1 MKRSLQFLWVLVS
14 LVSWGELSR
23 VEAAA
28 PNVVLVLI
36 DDMGYGDLGCYG
48 GSAQTPNMDRLA
60 AEGVRF
66 TQYYSAAP
74 ICSPSRCGILTGQRP
89 ERWRIIS
96 YLESR
101 EMNEKRGM
109 AQWLDPQAPSLAR
122 ALKTAGY
129 RTGHFG
135 KWHLGGQRDVGD
147 APMIQEYGF
156 DASLTQ
162 FEGLGDRVLAVM
174 GGFDGRPSQKMKL
187 GLGSEKLG
195 RGNIEW
201 LPRHEVTGRFVAR
214 AIEFI
219 QEGRAQAKPFYINV
233 WPDDVHSPFSPPP
246 GAAGDGSK
254 KALYRGVLEN
264 MDRQLG
270 RLFDFIRADEALR
283 GNTLVL
289 LASDNG
295 AEPGAGSSGR
305 LRGGKALLYEG
316 GVRSP
321 LIAWGGPLEPKAKG
335 KVNDQAVLSA
345 LDLAPSILALAGAT
359 RPATW
364 DMDGED
370 RSAVLRSCEGEG
382 RKTPLMWRRPPD
394 RRMMDQIINPDFA
407 IRDGRW
413 KFYMDADGGNACLYD
428 LSTDLEE
435 TRDVKAQHPAE
446 AERLAAMLKAWQKT
460 LPPLK

>member
-1 MKRSLQFLWVLVS
+1 MKRSFRFFLVLVS
-14 LVSWGELSR
+14 LLSLGVLSR
-23 VEAAA
+23 GHAAA

-48 GSAQTPNMDRLA
+48 GSARTPNIDRLA

-89 ERWRIIS
+89 DRWRITS

-109 AQWLDPQAPSLAR
+109 AQWLDPKAPSLAR
-122 ALKTAGY
+122 VLQSAGY

-147 APMIQEYGF
+147 APLIQDYGF
-156 DASLTQ
+156 DAALTQ

-195 RGNIEW
+195 RGKIEW
-201 LPRHEVTGRFVAR
+201 LPRHEVTGRFVER
-214 AIEFI
+214 ALEFI
-219 QEGRAQAKPFYINV
+219 QDGRAQAKPFYINV

-246 GAAGDGSK
+246 GAAGDGGK

-264 MDRQLG
+264 MDTQLG
-270 RLFDFIRADEALR
+270 RLFDFIRADESLR
-283 GNTLVL
+283 SNTLLL

-295 AEPGAGSSGR
+295 PEPGAGSSGG

-321 LIAWGGPLEPKAKG
+321 LIAWGGALELKTAG

-345 LDLAPSILALAGAT
+345 LDLAPSILAMAGAAV
-359 RPATW
+359 PNGWA
-364 DMDGED
+364 MDGED
-370 RSAVLRSCEGEG
+370 RSAVLRTGEGEG
-382 RKTPLMWRRPPD
+382 RNTPLLWRRPPD
-394 RRMMDQIINPDFA
+394 RRMMEQIINPDLA
-407 IRDGRW
+407 IREGRW
-413 KFYMDADGGNACLYD
+413 KFYMDADGSNASLYD
-428 LSTDLEE
+428 LSTDVAEA
-435 TRDVKAQHPAE
+435 RDVKAQFPAE
-446 AERLAAMLKAWQKT
+446 AERLAAMLNAWQKT